1 MKVAYSN
8 IVNRLKSKPS
18 IENISKKLLQLG
30 HENTVSNNIIDIE
43 FTPNRGDCL
52 SINGLLRDLSVF
64 YQTNNQPKIYEKD
77 IDPLD
82 IKFQNDDINACPNIS
97 FLKIDIEKRI
107 IGYKSYLLDYF
118 EEFQLKKNNLFA
130 DISNYISY
138 ETGQPTHCY
147 DFKKLKKNIFFKNSH
162 CEGEFETLLGKKV
175 QLSGKNAVFTEN
187 DEIISLAGVMGGMAT
202 SCSND
207 TTSVLVECAYFN
219 PEEIIGKSLQ
229 YDIQSDAAYK
239 FERGADPTCHDY
251 VLRRF
256 IKIVEEHATIKSLEI
271 YKSNCKEHETKKFE
285 INFETLN
292 NIIGCN
298 LSNEDILIALNKL
311 GFKIDSNIIEVPSYR
326 SDIENHNDL
335 AEEISR
341 VIGYDSIKPVKIQ
354 LPKRNNKTHNY
365 ENIIRGFLISNGFYE
380 VINNPFVSD
389 GNDQSLTVDNPLDKN
404 KKYIRNNLKDSL
416 VKKLIFNER
425 RQKDSIKLFEISNL
439 YNFTDNQLIEKRNL
453 GIIASGRQ
461 GKNYDE
467 FSKQIDEQYFK
478 KVLNKLHIKN
488 LDITTIPRDNLK
500 SKNKNE
506 ILFIEIDI
514 SEIKE
519 DILNQIDA
527 TSPPNDFTKYKIVSE
542 YPSSTRD
549 LSFSVKQN
557 DSLKILEKMV
567 LNYKDPLIKDV
578 FVFDYFSNNKT
589 NELKIGFRFIFQSDE
604 TTILDIEVENII
616 NDIIN
621 QAYLIK
627 NVEIPGLIRW
637 QRKKL

>member
-1 MKVAYSN
+1 MKVAYSD

-30 HENTVSNNIIDIE
+30 HENKVSNNIIDIE

-52 SINGLLRDLSVF
+52 SINGLLRDLAVF

-97 FLKIDIEKRI
+97 FLKIDIEKSI
-107 IGYKSYLLDYF
+107 IGYKRYLLDYF
-118 EEFQLKKNNLFA
+118 EEFQLKKNNLFT

-147 DFKKLKKNIFFKNSH
+147 DFKKLNKNIFFKNYH

-175 QLSGKNAVFTEN
+175 KLSGKNAVFTEN
-187 DEIISLAGVMGGMAT
+187 DKIISLAGVMGGMAT
-202 SCSND
+202 SCSNN
-207 TTSVLVECAYFN
+207 TSSVLVECAYFN
-219 PEEIIGKSLQ
+219 PEEITGKSLK

-239 FERGADPTCHDY
+239 FERGTDPTCHDY

-271 YKSNCKEHETKKFE
+271 YKSKSKEHETKKFE
-285 INFETLN
+285 INFESLN

-298 LSNEDILIALNKL
+298 LSNEDIFIALNKL

-341 VIGYDSIKPVKIQ
+341 VIGYDSIKPIKIQ
-354 LPKRNNKTHNY
+354 LPKKNSKIHNH
-365 ENIIRGFLISNGFYE
+365 ENLIRGFLISKGFYE
-380 VINNPFVSD
+380 VISNPFVSE
-389 GNDQSLTVDNPLDKN
+389 GNDQSIIVDNPLDKN
-404 KKYIRNNLKDSL
+404 KKYIRNSLKDSL
-416 VKKLIFNER
+416 VKKLLFNER
-425 RQKDSIKLFEISNL
+425 RQKDSIKLFEISNI

-478 KVLNKLHIKN
+478 KMLNKLQINN
-488 LDITTIPRDNLK
+488 LDITTISRDNLK

-506 ILFIEIDI
+506 ILFTEIDI
-514 SEIKE
+514 SEIK
-519 DILNQIDA
+519 DIINQIDA

-578 FVFDYFSNNKT
+578 FVFDYFSNKKT
-589 NELKIGFRFIFQSDE
+589 NDLKIGFRFIFQSNE
-604 TTILDIEVENII
+604 TTILDVEVENII